1 MIFPNNPKAE
11 EVAQEVVEK
20 YLLKAPGNTKVLEE
34 EIAKAI
40 SSQVAKERAD
50 IFRKIEFCGFGAM
63 EWRQKLL
70 EKLRGSE
77 HE

>member
-34 EIAKAI
+34 EIAELR
-40 SSQVAKERAD
+40 KERTKEIGRASC
-50 IFRKIEFCGFGAM
+50 RE
-63 EWRQKLL
+63 RV
-70 EKLRGSE
+70 
-77 HE
+77 